1 MKQYRKLIAAICSAV
16 MCFSAVSV
24 PVSALELNP
33 VEAVQVQADALKTRD
48 VWCAN
53 EDVNRWESEHFQF
66 IWGKNGADSSKIT
79 ESFLQENA
87 KNLEACWDVYMN
99 ELQMEPPTQ
108 SVNLALRDG
117 NQYKVNFYISG
128 TGLSPFADDWAY
140 MGYDNQGYAFMF
152 CCVGAMQNSPNPSWV
167 LPHEF
172 GHVVTAHQLGW
183 NENKYVQSWWEAIAN
198 WYREQFLYSDY
209 YSQWVTDPASGTDY
223 FETYMKNLCFTPI
236 LGRDNYASWAFLQYL
251 TDNPDNLDGYG
262 KDFMKTLMQNGQPD
276 EYPYKEIDRLANAD
290 IKETLGR
297 YAARLATLDFNQQ
310 EKYQARQYQLLN
322 SGEWNWG
329 EIYTLLEKTTEK
341 DNYYTVP
348 TERAPQQF
356 GINIIPLKA
365 SGGTWEEGASV
376 SATLEGLTDVQGA
389 DWRACLAVLHSDGST
404 VYSDLFKSGE
414 TGSIS
419 NIGLAD
425 AVFLV
430 VTATPDSDTWQE
442 NGVPW
447 AYGEGEFDENNRPF
461 LGKTRYPYAVTI
473 EGASIMQTANN
484 TGMAQGHYHSNGGGF
499 VAETARVDDSVY
511 VGQNAKVLGY
521 ATVTGNAQIKDY
533 ATVTGSAKIS
543 GNAVVSGH
551 AVVAENATVKD
562 NAIISDSAGVM
573 GNSVISDNAR
583 VLESGLVFNDYTV
596 SGNATVKGVTY
607 GLAKG
612 SAAGQAITDGDY
624 YDDSSRTVQA
634 GAVYGWASP
643 DNYVNSRPYNDGQ
656 YAGLEFDTD
665 SSRIAKDN
673 YISTYGVSV
682 NNPKWEE
689 SRTSANGVLTFNGV
703 NQYLIAD
710 SSYANFHDV
719 EYQTAVLIRDF
730 SYLFQ
735 FGNDERYI
743 WLVAGNNGNLV
754 LWVKD
759 ENGLQSLK
767 APEAVELGKWAAI
780 SVAFT
785 GDEVKLTV
793 NGKVYGTNSIKI
805 DPVDVVS
812 EDATYYIGKGMDG
825 SMDYFRV
832 NFKETAQP
840 EYYYTESED
849 ITIGNRIFF
858 DLNQDNLVNIYDL
871 VLLKRAALNGTYYKY
886 ADADQNGEINVADII
901 ILTKYLHNKLE
912 KTTVQS
918 SNTAAKSVYVAA
930 NTTLT
935 DLDEDSE
942 TDSEELKARIAE
954 YFKNIQNPID

>member
-1 MKQYRKLIAAICSAV
+1 MLCQVLRL
-16 MCFSAVSV
+16 

-33 VEAVQVQADALKTRD
+33 VETVQAQADTLKTRD

-79 ESFLQENA
+79 EAFLQENA

-99 ELQMEPPTQ
+99 DLKMEAPTQ
-108 SVNLALRDG
+108 SVNLSLRDG

-290 IKETLGR
+290 IKETLGK

-310 EKYQARQYQLLN
+310 EKYQARQNQLLN

-329 EIYTLLEKTTEK
+329 EIYTLLEKTGKE
-341 DNYYTVP
+341 NEYIVP

-356 GINIIPLKA
+356 GLNIIPLKA
-365 SGGTWEEGASV
+365 YGGSWENGADISV
-376 SATLEGLTDVQGA
+376 TLKGLTDVQGA
-389 DWRACLAVLHSDGST
+389 DWRACLVVQKADGST
-404 VYSDLFKSGE
+404 VYSDLFKAGE
-414 TGSIS
+414 TASI
-419 NIGLAD
+419 NAGIAD

-447 AYGEGEFDENNRPF
+447 AYGEGEFDETNRPF
-461 LGKTRYPYAVTI
+461 LGKTRYPYAVII
-473 EGASIMQTANN
+473 EGADIRQTANN

-511 VGQNAKVLGY
+511 VGKNAKVLGY

-533 ATVTGSAKIS
+533 ATVTGAAKVS
-543 GNAVVSGH
+543 GNAIISGH

-562 NAIISDSAGVM
+562 NAIVSDSAGVM
-573 GNSVISDNAR
+573 GNSIVSDNAR
-583 VLESGLVFNDYTV
+583 VLESGLVFNNYNV
-596 SGNATVKGVTY
+596 SGNATVKGVSY

-612 SAAGQAITDGDY
+612 SATGQAITDGDY
-624 YDDSSRTVQA
+624 YDDSSRTLQA

-643 DNYVNSRPYNDGQ
+643 DAYANSRPYNDGQ
-656 YAGLEFDTD
+656 FAGLEFDTD
-665 SSRIAKDN
+665 SSKIAKDN
-673 YISTYGVSV
+673 YISTYGVAV
-682 NNPKWEE
+682 GNPLWAET
-689 SRTSANGVLTFNGV
+689 RTSGKGVLTFNGKD
-703 NQYLIAD
+703 QYLLAD

-719 EYQTAVLIRDF
+719 EYQTAFLMRDDATNYVMNF
-730 SYLFQ
+730 YNTDKTEGIFLGTS
-735 FGNDERYI
+735 GNDLVFMMQNSNTSQA
-743 WLVAGNNGNLV
+743 LVA
-754 LWVKD
+754 
-759 ENGLQSLK
+759 EN
-767 APEAVELGKWAAI
+767 AVEAGKWYTV
-780 SVAFT
+780 SVVLS
-785 GDEVKLTV
+785 GDEGKLIL
-793 NGKVYGTNSIKI
+793 NGKTVAESKI
-805 DPVDVVS
+805 TLDPVDMIS
-812 EDATYYIGKGMDG
+812 DDTIYEIGRMNG
-825 SMDYFRV
+825 SLDFFRV
-832 NFKETAQP
+832 NFKEVAEP
-840 EYYYTESED
+840 EYYYTESEEVAEPTD
-849 ITIGNRIFF
+849 PQPDPYLTGDVNYDGII
-858 DLNQDNLVNIYDL
+858 NIYDL
-871 VLLKRAALNGTYYKY
+871 VKLKKNILNNVALDYQT
-886 ADADQNGEINVADII
+886 ASSDINKDGQISVADII
-901 ILTKYLHNKLE
+901 ILQKFLLGKS
-912 KTTVQS
+912 KT
-918 SNTAAKSVYVAA
+918 
-930 NTTLT
+930 
-935 DLDEDSE
+935 
-942 TDSEELKARIAE
+942 LK
-954 YFKNIQNPID
+954 

>member
-1 MKQYRKLIAAICSAV
+1 MKKYKKLIAGICSAV
-16 MCFSAVSV
+16 MCFSAAAV

-33 VEAVQVQADALKTRD
+33 VETVQAQADTLKTRD

-79 ESFLQENA
+79 EDFLQENA
-87 KNLEACWDVYMN
+87 KNLEACWNVYMN
-99 ELQMEPPTQ
+99 DLQMEAPTQ
-108 SVNLALRDG
+108 SVNLSLRDG

-262 KDFMKTLMQNGQPD
+262 KDFMKTLMQNGQRD

-290 IKETLGR
+290 IKETLGK

-310 EKYQARQYQLLN
+310 EKYQARQSQLLS

-329 EIYTLLEKTTEK
+329 EIYTVLEKTTEK
-341 DNYYTVP
+341 NNYYTVP

-356 GINIIPLKA
+356 GLNIIPLKA
-365 SGGTWEEGASV
+365 YGGTWEDGASV

-389 DWRACLAVLHSDGST
+389 DWRACLVVLESNGNT
-404 VYSDLFKSGE
+404 RYSDLFKAGE
-414 TGSIS
+414 TASI
-419 NIGLAD
+419 NVGVAD

-447 AYGEGEFDENNRPF
+447 AYGEGEFDENHRPF

-473 EGASIMQTANN
+473 DGADIQQDPLASAG
-484 TGMAQGHYHSNGGGF
+484 GMGNYHSNGGGF
-499 VAETARVDDSVY
+499 VASTAHVDDSVY
-511 VGQNAKVLGY
+511 VGKHAKVLGY
-521 ATVTGNAQIKDY
+521 ANVTGNAQIKDY
-533 ATVTGSAKIS
+533 AIVTGSANVS

-562 NAIISDSAGVM
+562 NAIVSDSAGVM

-583 VLESGLVFNDYTV
+583 VLESGLVFNNYNV
-596 SGNATVKGVTY
+596 SGNATVKGVSY

-612 SAAGQAITDGDY
+612 SATGQAITDGDY
-624 YDDSSRTVQA
+624 YDDSSRTLQA

-643 DNYVNSRPYNDGQ
+643 DAYANSRPYRDGQ

-665 SSRIAKDN
+665 SSKIAKDN
-673 YISTYGVSV
+673 YISTYSV
-682 NNPKWEE
+682 AVNAPEWAEQK
-689 SRTSANGVLTFNGV
+689 TSANGVLTFSGKD
-703 NQYLIAD
+703 QYLIAD
-710 SSYANFHDV
+710 SSYANYHDV
-719 EYQTAVLIRDF
+719 QYQTAVLIGNGTIFEFGSDTNKMGLYAENNALTF
-730 SYLFQ
+730 SI
-735 FGNDERYI
+735 GNESITAQNAYQ
-743 WLVAGNNGNLV
+743 NGSWQV
-754 LWVKD
+754 
-759 ENGLQSLK
+759 
-767 APEAVELGKWAAI
+767 I
-780 SVAFT
+780 SVSLNGEEAKI
-785 GDEVKLTV
+785 VL
-793 NGKVYGTNSIKI
+793 NGKTVASGTIKA

-812 EDATYYIGKGMDG
+812 LDAVYKIGGFTG

-832 NFKETAQP
+832 NFKEVAEP
-840 EYYYTESED
+840 EYYYTETEEITEPTEPDSEPYLTGD
-849 ITIGNRIFF
+849 VNYDGII
-858 DLNQDNLVNIYDL
+858 NIYDFIK
-871 VLLKRAALNGTYYKY
+871 LKKNILNGVALDYQT
-886 ADADQNGEINVADII
+886 ASSDINKDGQISIADII
-901 ILTKYLHNKLE
+901 TLQKFLLGKS
-912 KTTVQS
+912 KT
-918 SNTAAKSVYVAA
+918 
-930 NTTLT
+930 
-935 DLDEDSE
+935 
-942 TDSEELKARIAE
+942 LKA
-954 YFKNIQNPID
+954 

>member
-1 MKQYRKLIAAICSAV
+1 MKKYRKIIAGVCSAV

-33 VEAVQVQADALKTRD
+33 VETVQAQADNLQTRD

-99 ELQMEPPTQ
+99 DLKMEAPTQ
-108 SVNLALRDG
+108 SVNLSLRDG

-262 KDFMKTLMQNGQPD
+262 KDFMKTLMQNGQRD

-290 IKETLGR
+290 IKETLGK

-310 EKYQARQYQLLN
+310 EKYQARQSQLLN

-329 EIYTLLEKTTEK
+329 EIYTLLEKTTDK

-356 GINIIPLKA
+356 GLNIIPLKA
-365 SGGTWEEGASV
+365 YGGTWEDGASV

-389 DWRACLAVLHSDGST
+389 DWRACLVVAESNGNT
-404 VYSDLFKSGE
+404 RYSDLFKAGE
-414 TGSIS
+414 TASI
-419 NIGLAD
+419 NVGVAD

-447 AYGEGEFDENNRPF
+447 AYSEGEFDENNRPF

-473 EGASIMQTANN
+473 DGAEIRQTANN
-484 TGMAQGHYHSNGGGF
+484 TGMAQGNYHSNGGGF
-499 VAETARVDDSVY
+499 VASTARVDDSVY
-511 VGQNAKVLGY
+511 VAPNAKVMGY

-533 ATVTGSAKIS
+533 AIVTGSANVS
-543 GNAVVSGH
+543 GNAVISGH

-562 NAIISDSAGVM
+562 NAIISDYAGVM

-583 VLESGLVFNDYTV
+583 VLESGLVFNNYNV
-596 SGNATVKGVTY
+596 SGNATVKGVSY

-612 SAAGQAITDGDY
+612 SATGQAITDGDY
-624 YDDSSRTVQA
+624 YDDSSRTLQA

-643 DNYVNSRPYNDGQ
+643 DAYANSRPYNDGQ

-682 NNPKWEE
+682 NNPTWEE
-689 SRTSANGVLTFNGV
+689 TRTSGNGVLTFNGG

-710 SSYANFHDV
+710 SSYANFHDA
-719 EYQTAVLIRDF
+719 EYQTAVLLRGDGTIF
-730 SYLFQ
+730 S
-735 FGNDERYI
+735 FGNMESKKYMMLNALNGK
-743 WLVAGNNGNLV
+743 LVFSINDGNGTQKLTA
-754 LWVKD
+754 
-759 ENGLQSLK
+759 EN
-767 APEAVELGKWAAI
+767 VYELGKWITI
-780 SVAFT
+780 SIVLT
-785 GDEVKLTV
+785 GDEGKLLV
-793 NGKVYGTNSIKI
+793 NGQTVASGEITA

-812 EDATYYIGKGMDG
+812 EDANYCIGKGLVNGLDFKG

-832 NFKETAQP
+832 NFKEVAEP
-840 EYYYTESED
+840 EYYYTESEEIKPLIMGD
-849 ITIGNRIFF
+849 INADGI
-858 DLNQDNLVNIYDL
+858 VNIYDL
-871 VLLKRAALNGTYYKY
+871 IFLKKAVLNGTYSQAGDFDYDGK
-886 ADADQNGEINVADII
+886 NSVTDII
-901 ILTKYLHNKLE
+901 VLQKYLLNM
-912 KTTVQS
+912 KTKVQS
-918 SNTAAKSVYVAA
+918 SSSGAKTIYNAV
-930 NTTLT
+930 NTTIT
-935 DLDEDSE
+935 DIESSSANNHTE
-942 TDSEELKARIAE
+942 MEEKIKN
-954 YFKNIQNPID
+954 YFENIIS